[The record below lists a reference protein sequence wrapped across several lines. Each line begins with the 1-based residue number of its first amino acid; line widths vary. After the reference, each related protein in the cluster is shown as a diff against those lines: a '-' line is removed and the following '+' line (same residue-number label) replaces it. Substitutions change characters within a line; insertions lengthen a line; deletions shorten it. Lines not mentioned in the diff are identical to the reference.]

1 MKLIQ
6 KVIGGDNLSRKIA
19 FTGIFAGISVVL
31 LYLGALTPT
40 GKISLYFLSSL
51 PVTFTIMQ
59 WGAGA
64 GVTLF
69 IAVSM
74 ISGILTGN
82 IYGVVPFVFFFG
94 HYPIFKFLI
103 EKKRKAVVE
112 VILKLV
118 VFNCSMLLWYL
129 LFRGIFLENLPVQ
142 LTGGMLPAALYAGLQ
157 LVFIIYDYVL
167 SRLIFYFEDKL
178 DVIKRG

>member
-1 MKLIQ
+1 M
-6 KVIGGDNLSRKIA
+6 SRKIA

-31 LYLGALTPT
+31 LYLSALMPT
-40 GKISLYFLSSL
+40 GKISLYFLASL

-64 GVTLF
+64 GITLF
-69 IAVSM
+69 VAVSLL
-74 ISGILTGN
+74 SGLLTGN

-112 VILKLV
+112 VILKLA
-118 VFNCSMLLWYL
+118 VFNSSLLLWYL
-129 LFRGIFLENLPVQ
+129 IFRSIFIGSLPVRITGVM
-142 LTGGMLPAALYAGLQ
+142 LTAALFAGLQ
-157 LVFIIYDYVL
+157 LVFFIYDYVL

-178 DVIKRG
+178 DIFKHGKA

>member
-1 MKLIQ
+1 M
-6 KVIGGDNLSRKIA
+6 
-19 FTGIFAGISVVL
+19 
-31 LYLGALTPT
+31 PT
-40 GKISLYFLSSL
+40 GKVSLYFLASL
-51 PVTFTIMQ
+51 PVTFTILQ

-64 GVTLF
+64 GITLF

-74 ISGILTGN
+74 LSGLLTGN
-82 IYGVVPFVFFFG
+82 IYGVIPFVFFFG

-118 VFNCSMLLWYL
+118 VFNSSMLLWYL
-129 LFRGIFLENLPVQ
+129 LFRSIFLESLPVQ
-142 LTGGMLPAALYAGLQ
+142 LTGGLLPAVLFAGLQ
-157 LVFIIYDYVL
+157 LVFFIYDYVL

-178 DVIKRG
+178 DFIKRG